1 MSEDASAPADAAAL
15 SPLERARLQLE
26 QARARLQ
33 RLEARER
40 SEERKRDT
48 RRKVILGGAL
58 IELAARDADAAA
70 MIARLVRG
78 LSREPDRKAFEG
90 WSPPAPDAKENGS
103 EGRADGGTR

>member
-1 MSEDASAPADAAAL
+1 MADDAPADTAAL
-15 SPLERARLQLE
+15 SPIERARLQLE

-58 IELAARDADAAA
+58 VELAARDREASV
-70 MIARLVRG
+70 MIAKLVRG
-78 LSREPDRKAFEG
+78 LSREPDRRVFEG
-90 WSPPAPDAKENGS
+90 WSPPAPDGKDDGS
-103 EGRADGGTR
+103 AGRADGGTR